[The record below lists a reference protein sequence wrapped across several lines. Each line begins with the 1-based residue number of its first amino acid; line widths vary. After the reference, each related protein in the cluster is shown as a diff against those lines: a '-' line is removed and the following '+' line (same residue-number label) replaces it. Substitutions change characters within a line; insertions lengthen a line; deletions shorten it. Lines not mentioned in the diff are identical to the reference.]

1 MTVEL
6 RLNMKEWFVKRSLQS
21 WIANSSFYY
30 LRALLFLICCCV
42 CQVAVYGQQSKK
54 KTNQSSTEDATRA
67 NEQEVIARLFGGV
80 NDLKNEPDKASA
92 ALLLSEI
99 ADVLWRVDEPAA
111 RSMFRLAFDTAR
123 QSTTNNLSALNADE
137 KEEMIRQAR
146 RRAAAIKT
154 ILKRYGPHD
163 RRSAE
168 AWLQE
173 FQEDIKSEQT
183 KANNKFEMSPEQAE
197 FLVEMAVSLVP
208 QKPEEAQ
215 RLGLLSLSAEKIP
228 SAYGRLLMALRDR
241 NKTLSDV
248 LFRQAF
254 VSLRRIGFNYDSAL
268 VSLTNYAFSPQGH
281 PFPDVSPA
289 DVALVIQYFIDAGDA
304 QAARWRG
311 GGAGKSDEQ
320 ALVASLY
327 SFLNYRALPIVT
339 LNAPDRLTLLQSHVG
354 ELARALSV
362 DQRRQAEA
370 FAAMAQQSHSFDGD
384 SDLES
389 RIQRA
394 GREKNAATRDFLF
407 RNLAI
412 QMMRIDPEEAMS
424 IASKID
430 DQQMRAQT
438 EDEVLLVLLQKA
450 FTGRAYDEAMNWALK
465 FNDRNSQARWLTR
478 VASRVASSSRDQT
491 RASDL
496 LSRAYSIAMKSDNT
510 AATLEVLLLI
520 AKEFV
525 GFERDR
531 GFEILSDALSTANK
545 IEKTAPKTNKSS
557 MPLMRVISVT
567 MVDGQEVVG
576 NEPATIESINFDQI
590 GAFVDRDFVRTS
602 LLGDNLKDRLL
613 RTKYVI
619 AIARSVLRVPRQGSG
634 YERSIEDILS
644 N

>member
-1 MTVEL
+1 MWT
-6 RLNMKEWFVKRSLQS
+6 
-21 WIANSSFYY
+21 
-30 LRALLFLICCCV
+30 
-42 CQVAVYGQQSKK
+42 AVKK
-54 KTNQSSTEDATRA
+54 KTNQSPSDGATRT

-80 NDLKNEPDKASA
+80 NDLKNESDKASA

-123 QSTTNNLSALNADE
+123 QSTTSDLSALNVAE
-137 KEEMIRQAR
+137 KEEILRQAR

-154 ILKRYGPHD
+154 ILKRYGSHD

-173 FQEDIKSEQT
+173 FQNDIKSEQT
-183 KANNKFEMSPEQAE
+183 KTNNNFQMSPEQAE
-197 FLVEMAVSLVP
+197 FLAEMAVSLLP

-268 VSLTNYAFSPQGH
+268 VALTNYAFSSQGQ

-289 DVALVIQYFIDAGDA
+289 DVTLVIHYFIDATST

-311 GGAGKSDEQ
+311 EGTGKSDEQ
-320 ALVASLY
+320 GYVASLY
-327 SFLNYRALPIVT
+327 SFLNYRALPIVA

-354 ELARALSV
+354 EMAQALTV

-370 FAAMAQQSHSFDGD
+370 FAAMAQQNNSFDGGD

-394 GREKNAATRDFLF
+394 EREKNAATRDFLF

-412 QMMRIDPEEAMS
+412 QMMRTDPEQALS

-430 DQQMRAQT
+430 ERQMRAQT
-438 EDEVLLVLLQKA
+438 EDEVLLVVLQKA
-450 FTGRAYDEAMNWALK
+450 FAGRAFDEARNWALK
-465 FNDRNSQARWLTR
+465 FNDRNSQALWLTR
-478 VASRVASSSRDQT
+478 VASRVATSSRDQT
-491 RASDL
+491 EASDV
-496 LSRAYSIAMKSDNT
+496 LSRAYSIASKSDNT
-510 AATLEVLLLI
+510 AAKLEVLLLI

-525 GFERDR
+525 GFDRDR

-545 IEKTAPKTNKSS
+545 IEKTAPKTDKSS
-557 MPLMRVISVT
+557 MPVMRVISVT
-567 MVDGQEVVG
+567 MIDGQEVVG
-576 NEPATIESINFDQI
+576 NERATMESINFNQI

-613 RTKYVI
+613 RTKYLI
-619 AIARSVLRVPRQGSG
+619 AVARSVLRVPRQGSG
-634 YERSIEDILS
+634 YERSLEDILS